1 LPLQQGFYRDSLVYL
16 MGLLLLVAWVL
27 DGTIHLYEVCIVWA
41 RSRFHTVAFSQKA
54 PCFAFPLK
62 YMEAYCFACIERVH
76 IYIALNDEWL

>member
-1 LPLQQGFYRDSLVYL
+1 

-41 RSRFHTVAFSQKA
+41 RIRFLTVAFSRKA

-62 YMEAYCFACIERVH
+62 YMGH
-76 IYIALNDEWL
+76 IASHA